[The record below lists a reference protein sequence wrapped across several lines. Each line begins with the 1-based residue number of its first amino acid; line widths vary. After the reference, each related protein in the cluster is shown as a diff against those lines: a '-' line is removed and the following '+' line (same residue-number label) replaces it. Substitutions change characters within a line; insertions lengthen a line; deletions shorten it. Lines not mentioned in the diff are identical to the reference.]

1 MKPVLALVLLAG
13 VLATAGCGAKPV
25 GPPAPM
31 SVAEWKA
38 LPVDQKYTPEALER
52 LKQGDPNL
60 QTAEGWEA
68 FSRTTLAEARK
79 KDFPRGKR

>member
-1 MKPVLALVLLAG
+1 MNQVLALFILAG
-13 VLATAGCGAKPV
+13 VLAAAGCGAKPV

-31 SVAEWKA
+31 SIAEWKT
-38 LPVDQKYTPEALER
+38 LPVDQKYTAEALER
-52 LKQGDPNL
+52 LKQGEPNL

-79 KDFPRGKR
+79 KDFPRNRR